1 MVAVMPVDPITSTA
15 PVSPARPKAPAKSL
29 NEADFGALVTEDLK
43 AGLHPGPKMNP
54 AGDGFKSV
62 AKEPRFLPL
71 NRATTIGPTAPRP
84 METLGAGTKH
94 PLGVQK
100 R

>member
-1 MVAVMPVDPITSTA
+1 MVDAMPIDPVTSAA
-15 PVSPARPKAPAKSL
+15 PALSARPKAPAKSL
-29 NEADFGALVTEDLK
+29 NETDFGALVTEDLK
-43 AGLHPGPKMNP
+43 AGLRPGPKMGV

-62 AKEPRFLPL
+62 AKDQRFLPL
-71 NRATTIGPTAPRP
+71 NRATATGPSAPRP
-84 METLGAGTKH
+84 VETLGAGTKH